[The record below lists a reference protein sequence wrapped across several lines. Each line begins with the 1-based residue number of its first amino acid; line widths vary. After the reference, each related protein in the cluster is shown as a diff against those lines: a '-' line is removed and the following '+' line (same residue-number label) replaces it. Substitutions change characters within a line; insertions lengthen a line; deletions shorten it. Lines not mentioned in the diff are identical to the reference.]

1 MMRPIAMLL
10 MVVAVAFPLS
20 SEGGASSPSPAARPQ
35 IPRRQ
40 QQGHRGGGGG
50 LATTGTTAALV
61 SSKTKHALPQQ
72 DTAASASDALL
83 RAPEGAGAG
92 DKKRGE
98 LKDFLPEKS
107 SKF

>member
-35 IPRRQ
+35 IPRR

-98 LKDFLPEKS
+98 LKVKIF
-107 SKF
+107 